1 MQALVQQFS
10 TPSRCFSSLQKQARS
25 PKMVTAAASSSA
37 ADAGNNV
44 LGEGIRTT
52 YGVPRLACSPAP
64 IELVLLFSAGC
75 YDVSKLSCRRWVRC
89 HNSLGLAEKQSC
101 PTPSKGK
108 MVMPKQ
114 LIILLC
120 MSCAAY
126 VPSVLFL

>member
-1 MQALVQQFS
+1 
-10 TPSRCFSSLQKQARS
+10 
-25 PKMVTAAASSSA
+25 MVTAAASSSA

-52 YGVPRLACSPAP
+52 YGAPRLARSPAP
-64 IELVLLFSAGC
+64 KVSVLLSPVDCYDISTGSAGIGS
-75 YDVSKLSCRRWVRC
+75 DVTIRWGLLKSKVV
-89 HNSLGLAEKQSC
+89 
-101 PTPSKGK
+101 PPSAKVK
-108 MVMPKQ
+108 MVKANH